1 MVISLLGR
9 SSSKMNKSEQYD
21 SGGLVMTIVVDS
33 VVRLLEPPSGV
44 AGGAENCDELG
55 VSTPL

>member
-1 MVISLLGR
+1 
-9 SSSKMNKSEQYD
+9 MNKSEQYD